1 MWGVAKSIFGSCVVE
16 FQSDFVLS
24 KLYFTEFD
32 SSSDLARNLVG
43 ERDDH
48 KATIV
53 SDYLFGN
60 KDLCGLFGK
69 SDMSG
74 VLPTKGLDRDVTLAL
89 KAIPRGE
96 TRTYTQI
103 AAAIGRPK
111 AVRAVASAIGRNEI
125 SFVVPCH
132 RVIRSDGSMGG
143 YRWGLDIKKALLE
156 WEQI

>member
-1 MWGVAKSIFGSCVVE
+1 MWGVAKSLFGSCVVE
-16 FQSDFVLS
+16 FQGDFMLS

-32 SSSDLARNLVG
+32 SSSDLAHNLVG

-48 KATIV
+48 RATIV

-60 KDLCGLFGK
+60 NDPLGLFNE
-69 SDMSG
+69 SDLVG
-74 VLPTKGLDRDVTLAL
+74 ELPTRSLDRDVALAL

-103 AAAIGRPK
+103 ASAIGRPK

-125 SFVVPCH
+125 SFLVPCH

-143 YRWGLDIKKALLE
+143 YRWGVDIKKALLE
-156 WEQI
+156 WEQQ